1 MDLSL
6 CNWTLNGNTWIHL
19 LGFQARRSERIRQKQ
34 SRVFHQPTREEEWS
48 KILPTKSPEKYMH
61 LKPRKL
67 VNNFTRENHRYNC
80 DPYETS
86 GDESMDDFIADSD
99 DKSDS
104 SSETFPSNLPYQ
116 NV

>member
-1 MDLSL
+1 
-6 CNWTLNGNTWIHL
+6 
-19 LGFQARRSERIRQKQ
+19 
-34 SRVFHQPTREEEWS
+34 
-48 KILPTKSPEKYMH
+48 MH

-104 SSETFPSNLPYQ
+104 SSEESEPVKPSHVRLA
-116 NV
+116 